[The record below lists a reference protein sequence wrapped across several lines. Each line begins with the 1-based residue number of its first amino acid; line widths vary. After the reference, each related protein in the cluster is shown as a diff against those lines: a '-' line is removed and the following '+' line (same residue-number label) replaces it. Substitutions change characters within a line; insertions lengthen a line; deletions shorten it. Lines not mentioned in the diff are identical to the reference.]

1 MFYYLDGIVAHL
13 APYLAVIDCGG
24 VGYACHTTSYS
35 QARLT
40 QGKRGKL
47 YTYLNVREDALDLF
61 GFASRDELDAFK
73 MLISVSGV
81 GPKAALAILSEFAPD
96 RLMLFIA
103 SGDAK
108 MITKAQGVGPKL
120 AQRIVLELKDK
131 AAKGLPSGVIA
142 TEGDVFSSRSE
153 RNVGS
158 DNLSEA
164 ISALVTLG
172 YNRSDA
178 LTALGG
184 ADPSMSSDDMIRF
197 ALRKLS
203 RI

>member
-1 MFYYLDGIVAHL
+1 MIYSLTGRLIHKENS
-13 APYLAVIDCGG
+13 LAVIECAG
-24 VGYACHTTSYS
+24 VGYGVICTNQTIS
-35 QARLT
+35 RLSGDT
-40 QGKRGKL
+40 VTVF
-47 YTYLNVREDALDLF
+47 TYMHITENSLDLF

-131 AAKGLPSGVIA
+131 ASKGLPSGVIA
-142 TEGDVFSSRSE
+142 ADSDVFSSRSE

-172 YNRSDA
+172 YNRSEA

>member
-1 MFYYLDGIVAHL
+1 MIYSLTGRLIHKENGTIVIECA
-13 APYLAVIDCGG
+13 G
-24 VGYACHTTSYS
+24 VGYSCQTTNQTIS
-35 QARLT
+35 RLSGGT
-40 QGKRGKL
+40 VTL
-47 YTYLNVREDALDLF
+47 FTYMHITENSLDLF
-61 GFASRDELDAFK
+61 GFASRDELGVFK

-131 AAKGLPSGVIA
+131 ASKMLPSGVISA
-142 TEGDVFSSRSE
+142 PDDIFDSRTERT
-153 RNVGS
+153 VGA

-172 YNRSDA
+172 YNRSEALSALSSIDA
-178 LTALGG
+178 SL
-184 ADPSMSSDDMIRF
+184 SSDDMIRF
-197 ALRKLS
+197 ALRKLAKM
-203 RI
+203 

>member
-1 MFYYLDGIVAHL
+1 MIYSLTGRLIHKQNSV
-13 APYLAVIDCGG
+13 AVIECAG
-24 VGYACHTTSYS
+24 VGYSCQTTNQTLS
-35 QARLT
+35 RLSGDT
-40 QGKRGKL
+40 VTL
-47 YTYLNVREDALDLF
+47 FTYMHITENSLDLF
-61 GFASRDELDAFK
+61 GFATHDELEMFK

-81 GPKAALAILSEFAPD
+81 GPKVGLAILNEYPPD
-96 RLMLFIA
+96 RLILFIA

-131 AAKGLPSGVIA
+131 AAKGLPSGIIA

-184 ADPSMSSDDMIRF
+184 ADPAMSSDDMIRF
-197 ALRKLS
+197 ALKKLS

>member
-1 MFYYLDGIVAHL
+1 MIYSLTGRLIHKENS
-13 APYLAVIDCGG
+13 LAVIECAG
-24 VGYACHTTSYS
+24 VGYAVSCTNQTIS
-35 QARLT
+35 RLSGDT
-40 QGKRGKL
+40 VTVF
-47 YTYLNVREDALDLF
+47 TYMHITENSLDLF

-131 AAKGLPSGVIA
+131 AAKGLPSGIIA

-184 ADPSMSSDDMIRF
+184 ADPAMSSDDMIRF

>member
-1 MFYYLDGIVAHL
+1 MIYSLTGRLIHKENSL
-13 APYLAVIDCGG
+13 CVIECAG
-24 VGYACHTTSYS
+24 VGYAVSCTNQTIS
-35 QARLT
+35 RLSGDT
-40 QGKRGKL
+40 VTVF
-47 YTYLNVREDALDLF
+47 TYMHITENSLDLF